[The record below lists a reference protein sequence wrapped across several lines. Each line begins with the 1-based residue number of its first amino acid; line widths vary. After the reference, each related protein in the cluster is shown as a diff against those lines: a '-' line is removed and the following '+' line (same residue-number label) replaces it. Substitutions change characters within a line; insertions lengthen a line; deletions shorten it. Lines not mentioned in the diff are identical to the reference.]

1 MRNKISRTIYNSF
14 SKKLFFSFFGSAPQ
28 RAPHFF
34 FQIFFSGEG
43 RKGGRGAIGFGERV
57 LRFQKATTKIR
68 SSANLWHS
76 FKKELLQLSCA
87 LQLRKIIIDH
97 SEEKRNFVLYF
108 WEKNLGLEIGSH
120 VGRRKKKVSSTTWI
134 DCTGV
139 FFNGAKSGAIWER
152 FPSPLNDQYLSH
164 RLRIKLAVWF
174 HVMFHFVE
182 VSLLLNGLQNGG
194 FHVCQNSLG
203 KLGKFW

>member
-1 MRNKISRTIYNSF
+1 M
-14 SKKLFFSFFGSAPQ
+14 
-28 RAPHFF
+28 
-34 FQIFFSGEG
+34 
-43 RKGGRGAIGFGERV
+43 GERV

-97 SEEKRNFVLYF
+97 SEEKRNFVWF
-108 WEKNLGLEIGSH
+108 LGKKIGE
-120 VGRRKKKVSSTTWI
+120 GWDWFTWWKGKKTSSRTWI

-139 FFNGAKSGAIWER
+139 FFNGTKSGAIWER